1 MKGNKSFTICAKCGR
16 YDIDYNAKQCNCGGL
31 YSSFNFEPH
40 PNYKNLMDKELSE
53 RYTKL
58 GTPEFSTDNWPGPI
72 AFEYFRLNEMLKFG
86 NIEGSCW
93 KLVNLYEVIMAYF
106 YSVWLE
112 RKGEIRDIKYSV
124 IIREL
129 NNISLNELMDN
140 IYRIKRWRNNYGI
153 GHGSLTRNRMNLI
166 SEIIEFYKE
175 ITKSLER
182 LDLILNQLNV
192 SLYLV
197 DKGENKKLTGKNY
210 IHKIG
215 KDDWDKNVHTY
226 VLQDVGPAI
235 NPIKIFG
242 YQFDGPDIYFMDMID
257 REYFKYRNYMKN
269 RTKYVY
275 RNNQEI
281 DWDKDPRQVSWFLHD
296 ERKSWL
302 NYLSKKMKD
311 NKMKIEEK
319 YQLLSILIDGFEGY
333 QDRGMYEDVDTC
345 SMIINDYVEY
355 IEKRDILDYRTKLVK
370 YRKTTSVSN
379 EPSDSEIRDSIKMIG
394 NKQDKL
400 KCEAKYILAKS
411 WYMAKQKQNNEA
423 INLCKEVLVKIE
435 QAERDIELE
444 LLRLELKKN
453 ILYYAREIGSF
464 DKNNIKQYLDD
475 CVNLIGNISV
485 LHENLP
491 DDFRVIDIIGF
502 LCNLYGQYMFKL
514 DEINEE
520 DISNTKALHQYGLRL
535 RRLANEEL
543 PDDIWTI
550 RGYAWSIHHGARIKH
565 RIDKELI
572 KAKELLYEALEVRK
586 QGEDKFPLDLGLK
599 EDIVKNYGDLFKVDS
614 ANKDYYKKEAYK
626 IIGDSFGRNEGMAER
641 YDKLKALFIVCS

>member
-1 MKGNKSFTICAKCGR
+1 MLISCIVKVVIKMKGNKSFTICAKCGR
-16 YDIDYNAKQCNCGGL
+16 FDIDYNAKQCNCGGL

-235 NPIKIFG
+235 NPIRIFG

-355 IEKRDILDYRTKLVK
+355 IETRDILDYRTKLVK
-370 YRKTTSVSN
+370 YRKTTSDSN

-411 WYMAKQKQNNEA
+411 WYMATQKQNNEA

-599 EDIVKNYGDLFKVDS
+599 EDIYL
-614 ANKDYYKKEAYK
+614 AP
-626 IIGDSFGRNEGMAER
+626 
-641 YDKLKALFIVCS
+641 

>member
-16 YDIDYNAKQCNCGGL
+16 YDIDYNAKQCNCGGS

-86 NIEGSCW
+86 NIEGSYW

-411 WYMAKQKQNNEA
+411 WYMATQKQNNEA

-435 QAERDIELE
+435 QAERDIE
-444 LLRLELKKN
+444 
-453 ILYYAREIGSF
+453 F
-464 DKNNIKQYLDD
+464 
-475 CVNLIGNISV
+475 VNAGLFLTESPV
-485 LHENLP
+485 EN
-491 DDFRVIDIIGF
+491 
-502 LCNLYGQYMFKL
+502 
-514 DEINEE
+514 
-520 DISNTKALHQYGLRL
+520 
-535 RRLANEEL
+535 
-543 PDDIWTI
+543 
-550 RGYAWSIHHGARIKH
+550 
-565 RIDKELI
+565 
-572 KAKELLYEALEVRK
+572 
-586 QGEDKFPLDLGLK
+586 
-599 EDIVKNYGDLFKVDS
+599 
-614 ANKDYYKKEAYK
+614 
-626 IIGDSFGRNEGMAER
+626 
-641 YDKLKALFIVCS
+641 

>member
-16 YDIDYNAKQCNCGGL
+16 FDIDYNAKQCNCGGL

-58 GTPEFSTDNWPGPI
+58 DTPEFSTDNWPGPI

-411 WYMAKQKQNNEA
+411 WYMATQKQNNEA

-599 EDIVKNYGDLFKVDS
+599 EDIYL
-614 ANKDYYKKEAYK
+614 AP
-626 IIGDSFGRNEGMAER
+626 
-641 YDKLKALFIVCS
+641 

>member
-16 YDIDYNAKQCNCGGL
+16 FDIDYNAKQCNCGGM

-411 WYMAKQKQNNEA
+411 WYMATQKQNNEA

-565 RIDKELI
+565 RIDKDLI
-572 KAKELLYEALEVRK
+572 KAKELLDEALKVRK
-586 QGEDKFPLDLGLK
+586 QGEEKFPQDLGLK
-599 EDIVKNYGDLFKVDS
+599 EDIIKNYEEFFKVDR
-614 ANKDYYKKEAYK
+614 ANKDYYKEEAYK
-626 IIGDSFGRNEGMAER
+626 IMKDSFSHNEGLVER
-641 YDKLKALFIVCS
+641 CNKLKALFGE